1 MANQSP
7 PSPRPRKTR
16 KSWNEPGHAHFLTY
30 SCHQRLRLLSKDRSR
45 QWVVDTIRAARIEM
59 NFAVWAYVIMPEHVH
74 ILVYPKSHVY
84 DMGHIMVA
92 LKKPV
97 AVAARRHL
105 EETHATD
112 WIRRLSVTYPSRTV
126 FRFWQPGGGF
136 DHNVFKEH
144 TVSEIIDYIHNN
156 PVRRGLVNS
165 PTDWKW
171 SSARYWHGQSDALIQ
186 MDEPFV

>member
-1 MANQSP
+1 
-7 PSPRPRKTR
+7 
-16 KSWNEPGHAHFLTY
+16 
-30 SCHQRLRLLSKDRSR
+30 
-45 QWVVDTIRAARIEM
+45 
-59 NFAVWAYVIMPEHVH
+59 MPEHVH
-74 ILVYPKSHVY
+74 ILVYPNSHDY
-84 DMGHIMVA
+84 EISLIMVA

-97 AVAARRHL
+97 SVAARCHL
-105 EETHATD
+105 EAKGSTK
-112 WIRRLSVTYPSRTV
+112 WIQRLTVRYPSRSV

-144 TVSEIIDYIHNN
+144 TASEIIDYVHEN

-171 SSARYWHGQSDALIQ
+171 SSARYWDGQPDALIQ